1 MDKTITEQIEE
12 IKNEMC
18 DTRCYYAVIWNS
30 EKDGEL
36 CESTQC
42 EECPLNRL

>member
-1 MDKTITEQIEE
+1 MNKTITEQIEE

-18 DTRCYYAVIWNS
+18 DTRCYYAVIWKD
-30 EKDGEL
+30 EDGEL
-36 CESTQC
+36 SESTQC